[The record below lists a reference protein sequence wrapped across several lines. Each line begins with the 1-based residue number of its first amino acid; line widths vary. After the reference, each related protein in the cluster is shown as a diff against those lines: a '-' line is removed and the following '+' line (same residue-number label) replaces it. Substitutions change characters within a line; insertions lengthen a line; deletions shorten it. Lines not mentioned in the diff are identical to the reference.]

1 MRTLVKNEDLK
12 LRYKKGNGA
21 WTYHIV
27 IPDTADIEGKWGD
40 LKVSGT
46 IDNCEIN
53 ELNLAPRKDDDKNI
67 SVNKEIRET
76 IGKTGGD
83 MVRVTLFLQTKDRLI
98 DESELRESFEVA
110 GLIKEFEDL
119 TTSEV
124 KNMLKEVNA
133 QTSEQKRVDKINEFI
148 SKLEKK

>member
-1 MRTLVKNEDLK
+1 
-12 LRYKKGNGA
+12 
-21 WTYHIV
+21 
-27 IPDTADIEGKWGD
+27 
-40 LKVSGT
+40 
-46 IDNCEIN
+46 
-53 ELNLAPRKDDDKNI
+53 
-67 SVNKEIRET
+67 VNKEIRET